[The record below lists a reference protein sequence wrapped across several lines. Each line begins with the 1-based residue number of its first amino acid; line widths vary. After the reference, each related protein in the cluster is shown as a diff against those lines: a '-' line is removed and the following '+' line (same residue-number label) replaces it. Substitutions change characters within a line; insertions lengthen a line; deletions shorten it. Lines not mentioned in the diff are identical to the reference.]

1 MCLVSVL
8 PNEGGD
14 RLNTITAAFKPGSKR
29 ITTVDELTQYD
40 YGQVLVITGISLPSP
55 FEAHFSNTQFDGYSK
70 PWIGMDN
77 QVKIPDEYL
86 ESGEPIYV
94 LIFLHYGENDGKTEY
109 RITIPVTKRPRKV
122 MIPIAPVEQGI
133 IETTIAAI
141 NTAAQRASD
150 EASAAEAAKEAIFN
164 IDAEADDVEPDEET
178 SVEKIV
184 DEETGSIK
192 LSFHIRR
199 GRQGEQGEKGAVFTP
214 VISSNGVISWTNNGE
229 LENPEQFNIVQAVL
243 DAMPAAE
250 EGRF

>member
-1 MCLVSVL
+1 
-8 PNEGGD
+8 
-14 RLNTITAAFKPGSKR
+14 
-29 ITTVDELTQYD
+29 
-40 YGQVLVITGISLPSP
+40 
-55 FEAHFSNTQFDGYSK
+55 
-70 PWIGMDN
+70 MDN
-77 QVKIPDEYL
+77 QVDIPDKYL
-86 ESGEPIYV
+86 ESGDPVYV

-109 RITIPVTKRPRKV
+109 RITIPVTKRPRPV
-122 MIPIAPVEQGI
+122 AVQVTPVEQGI

-141 NTAAQRASD
+141 NVAAQRAED
-150 EASAAEAAKEAIFN
+150 EADAAQAAKEAAEAAKTAIIN
-164 IDAEADDVEPDEET
+164 MDAEADDVEADGET
-178 SVEKIV
+178 SVEKVV

-214 VISSNGVISWTNNGE
+214 AISSDGIISWTNNGE

>member
-1 MCLVSVL
+1 
-8 PNEGGD
+8 
-14 RLNTITAAFKPGSKR
+14 
-29 ITTVDELTQYD
+29 
-40 YGQVLVITGISLPSP
+40 
-55 FEAHFSNTQFDGYSK
+55 
-70 PWIGMDN
+70 MDN
-77 QVKIPDEYL
+77 QVDIPDKYL
-86 ESGEPIYV
+86 ESGDPVYV

-109 RITIPVTKRPRKV
+109 RITIPVTKRPRPV
-122 MIPIAPVEQGI
+122 AVQVTPVEHGI

-141 NTAAQRASD
+141 NTAAQRAED
-150 EASAAEAAKEAIFN
+150 EADAAQAAKEAAEAEREAAEAAKTAIIN
-164 IDAEADDVEPDEET
+164 MDAEADDVEADGET

-214 VISSNGVISWTNNGE
+214 AISSDGIISWTNNGE